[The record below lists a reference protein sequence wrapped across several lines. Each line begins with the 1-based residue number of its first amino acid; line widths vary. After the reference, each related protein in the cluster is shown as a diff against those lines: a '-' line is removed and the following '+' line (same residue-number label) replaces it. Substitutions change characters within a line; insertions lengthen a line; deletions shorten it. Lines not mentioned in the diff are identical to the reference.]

1 MLAGRLPFV
10 LFALSF
16 CARLLY
22 TEATTDDALITYRYV
37 ENILAGHGFVYNV
50 GERVL
55 GVTTPLYTLLLA
67 LVGMI
72 GVPARVAGPLLNILA
87 DSLVAPLLSRPADG
101 SREPRIFG
109 PLLYALCPINA
120 FWSASGME
128 TGLFCFTIAL
138 ALYLYERE
146 RPTGASIA
154 AAVAVLLRVDAGILV
169 AVLMGHHLA
178 TRRRIPWR
186 GIAAFAATVAPWI
199 VFATTYFGQPI
210 PNSVIAK
217 AALPKTAVVDA
228 LWTILGRGF
237 LHLRNPVGIALL
249 GFAVYAAV
257 AVRRSRSSPWTLF
270 AVTYAAA
277 YTLTRAQLHPWYY
290 PPAYVGYLPLAG
302 AGIGAAIERMRLQ
315 RWKPVAVILLA
326 AGSATG
332 LGMVYRTQ
340 LRQVASLGEFLR
352 HTGTAI
358 GRAAPPGATIFL
370 KDIGYLGYYSRLHV
384 HDFAGLVTPAL
395 IPYRA
400 RLDFAGGLR
409 AVQSDYALV
418 SPEVAR
424 ILEADQWFRTSYELT
439 EIFSRGEFRLL
450 CYARKT
456 VRSGE
461 IRIPPGTPI
470 EIESGEVI

>member
-16 CARLLY
+16 CARLLF
-22 TEATTDDALITYRYV
+22 TDATTDDAFITYRYV
-37 ENILAGHGFVYNV
+37 ENILAGNGFVYNV

-67 LVGMI
+67 LVGMM

-87 DSLVAPLLSRPADG
+87 DSLVAPLLSRPEPG
-101 SREPRIFG
+101 SRERPIFG

-146 RPTGASIA
+146 RLTAASIA
-154 AAVAVLLRVDAGILV
+154 CAVAVLLRVDAGILV
-169 AVLMGHHLA
+169 AVLIGHHLT
-178 TRRRIPWR
+178 TRRRMPWR
-186 GIAAFAATVAPWI
+186 AIAAFAGTVAPWI
-199 VFATTYFGQPI
+199 VFATIYFGQPV

-217 AALPKTAVVDA
+217 AALQKTAVTDA

-249 GFAVYAAV
+249 GFAIYAFV

-270 AVTYAAA
+270 AITYAAA

-302 AGIGAAIERMRLQ
+302 VGIGAAIARIRLE
-315 RWKPVAVILLA
+315 RWKPLAVILLA
-326 AGSATG
+326 AGAAAG
-332 LGMVYRTQ
+332 LGIVYRTQ
-340 LRQVASLGEFLR
+340 LKQAATLGGFLR
-352 HTGTAI
+352 RTGAAI
-358 GRAAPPGATIFL
+358 GRATPAGSSILL
-370 KDIGYLGYYSRLHV
+370 KDIGYLGYYSGLQV

-424 ILEADQWFRTSYELT
+424 LLEADEWFRANYELI
-439 EIFSRGEFRLL
+439 EIYSSGEFRML
-450 CYARKT
+450 CYGRRS